1 MAHRKQ
7 DEEKEDKEAAMTT
20 WAMDYTFLTE
30 DFEFLTKAEF
40 EKYAHKEKVKDIV
53 LVCDDRRS
61 GGVKAHLVEHK
72 GLLDT
77 WISGRVA
84 EDLAEFGYR
93 GVGVCIK
100 SDQEPAILEVQRK
113 VAEIRSG
120 AKTVPVNSPAEDSK
134 SNGLVEN
141 AIRRVQ
147 VMIRTLRSSL
157 QAKLGVK
164 VGKGHALYPW
174 LIEWAADLLTRYKVN
189 SEGRTAV
196 EEIRGKKSARSF
208 AQFGEQIMYMPA
220 QTAAGKLDKLDD
232 RYRDGI
238 FLGMRLRSDEILVG
252 TAEGVVKARS
262 VCRHPEGKQWDK
274 DFAASVKGIP
284 RQPVPGFDSDHVPA
298 TLGRRRDLEEG
309 LVPQEAEIDPE
320 EVVVVEETT
329 VAPEEPMREMYV
341 SKKLI
346 DKHGYTEGCPGC
358 KNLREG
364 KRSVTHSNKCR
375 DRIRAEMAKE
385 EVGKEALEK
394 EEARKERHF
403 QAEVARQV
411 AMDDRLFG
419 EERRHEEEMDG
430 VEQATGS
437 SDRPT
442 GKRKAAEE
450 LVQPTPEEREAGDA
464 ADADPEYRPATFLS
478 LPNSYGNN

>member
-1 MAHRKQ
+1 MEEEEEDDELGRFVAEEVGDNKEEGQFEDEQDEGQPAKPITQPRLPTKRQIDEHDLTHIPYRAWCVHCRRARGIAMAHRKQ

-113 VAEIRSG
+113 VAEIRCG
-120 AKTVPVNSPAEDSK
+120 AKTVPVNSPAGDSK
-134 SNGLVEN
+134 SNGRVEN

-147 VMIRTLRSSL
+147 AMIRTLRSSL
-157 QAKLGVK
+157 EAKLGVK

-196 EEIRGKKSARSF
+196 EEIRGKKSARSI
-208 AQFGEQIMYMPA
+208 AQFGE
-220 QTAAGKLDKLDD
+220 K
-232 RYRDGI
+232 
-238 FLGMRLRSDEILVG
+238 
-252 TAEGVVKARS
+252 
-262 VCRHPEGKQWDK
+262 
-274 DFAASVKGIP
+274 
-284 RQPVPGFDSDHVPA
+284 
-298 TLGRRRDLEEG
+298 
-309 LVPQEAEIDPE
+309 
-320 EVVVVEETT
+320 
-329 VAPEEPMREMYV
+329 
-341 SKKLI
+341 
-346 DKHGYTEGCPGC
+346 
-358 KNLREG
+358 
-364 KRSVTHSNKCR
+364 
-375 DRIRAEMAKE
+375 
-385 EVGKEALEK
+385 
-394 EEARKERHF
+394 
-403 QAEVARQV
+403 
-411 AMDDRLFG
+411 
-419 EERRHEEEMDG
+419 
-430 VEQATGS
+430 
-437 SDRPT
+437 
-442 GKRKAAEE
+442 
-450 LVQPTPEEREAGDA
+450 
-464 ADADPEYRPATFLS
+464 
-478 LPNSYGNN
+478 